1 MTTSSKRTGGGL
13 RLVPIT
19 PEDPAAEPN
28 RRAWVDHAYP
38 RRQRPT
44 PHRHPDAGHFLQ
56 EDQPARFAAVINRF
70 IHLTT

>member
-19 PEDPAAEPN
+19 PEDPAAEPTAAPGLIM
-28 RRAWVDHAYP
+28 RVPGASGQPHTVI
-38 RRQRPT
+38 PT
-44 PHRHPDAGHFLQ
+44 PATSSR